1 MCVTFVLALASNQK
15 KKKFSSREKPQ
26 EPDDRLTIPLAS
38 LHRLME
44 LCILDLR
51 HYA

>member
-1 MCVTFVLALASNQK
+1 MCVTFVLALASNQ

>member
-15 KKKFSSREKPQ
+15 KSLVQEKNLRSQ
-26 EPDDRLTIPLAS
+26 MMIPLAS

>member
-1 MCVTFVLALASNQK
+1 MCVTFVLALASNQ
-15 KKKFSSREKPQ
+15 KKFSSREKPQ